1 MRSYYNAVWILFVA
15 VLASGCPFE
24 GTTKF
29 SADTTDYTGDAI
41 DSITV
46 STSGETLLNGRPATE
61 EWRIKVFMNESFEN
75 LQQDMA
81 RGSGE
86 YLASLA
92 HLAKVPDVRQQAFF
106 DHAMQ
111 QYAATVRIGRMTP
124 EHLRLAV
131 LNTWKHD

>member
-1 MRSYYNAVWILFVA
+1 MRSYYNAVWLVVLA
-15 VLASGCPFE
+15 VLAAGCPFE

-61 EWRIKVFMNESFEN
+61 EWRIRVFMSESFEN

-86 YLASLA
+86 YLSSLA
-92 HLAKVPDVRQQAFF
+92 HLARVPDGRQQAFF
-106 DHAMQ
+106 QHAMDR
-111 QYAATVRIGRMTP
+111 YGVTIRSGNITP
-124 EHLRLAV
+124 EQLRLAV
-131 LNTWKHD
+131 LTDWKAD